1 MIVVPL
7 GIASATPTAIRH
19 LPSVALWRE
28 GSVFLFDC
36 GENAQMR
43 MLQAGLKR
51 SKIDSIFIS
60 HFDVDHYSGLM
71 GLLSTLQLQRR
82 EKDLNLVG
90 PKGIKEYVEWNL
102 KFSGVELS
110 FTIHF
115 IEIEEDIEEQR
126 VLDEEE
132 YYVEARPL
140 KHKKFCL
147 GYRFQEK
154 DKSGKV
160 DAEKA
165 ATFGITEDD
174 QFKELKAGNTV
185 TLTDGTEVE
194 AYEIVGHPRPGDSF
208 AYVTDTEYC
217 PNAVKLGMNTNIL
230 YHEATF
236 NAQLADKARETGH
249 STSLDAARVA
259 TEAQTKLLVI
269 GHFSARYT
277 NLHLL
282 LKEAREAFYPTWLAN
297 ELRPIFTDPTHER
310 GIVDPK
316 VEIRDLTKKES
327 SPGYGRGR
335 PGGRDHRGGGRDHRS
350 GGGNRNFRPRK
361 QHGGSR
367 YDNDRGGGGYRGSS
381 DRGSRYDNDR
391 GGGGYRGS
399 SGGGGRYDN
408 DRGGGGYRGSSDRGS
423 RYDNDR
429 GGGGYRGSS
438 GGGYRSDS
446 QNQDRNSG
454 GSDSRYGSSNYNRD
468 SNKTDDK
475 MPNRSTSPRTSH
487 DDFDRF

>member
-82 EKDLNLVG
+82 EKELNVVG

-102 KFSGVELS
+102 NFSGVELS
-110 FTIHF
+110 FDIDF
-115 IEIEEDIEEQR
+115 VEIEEDIEEQR
-126 VLDEEE
+126 VIETDE

-140 KHKKFCL
+140 KHKKFCV

-160 DAEKA
+160 DADKA
-165 ATFGITEDD
+165 ASFGITEDE
-174 QFKELKAGNTV
+174 QFKELKAGNSV
-185 TLTDGTEVE
+185 TLEDGSVIE

-217 PNAVKLGMNTNIL
+217 PNAVKLAMNTNIL
-230 YHEATF
+230 FHEATF
-236 NAQLADKARETGH
+236 SSQLADKARETGH
-249 STSLDAARVA
+249 STALDAARVA
-259 TEAQTKLLVI
+259 NEAQTKLLVI

-277 NLHLL
+277 NLHVL
-282 LKEAREAFYPTWLAN
+282 LKEARDAFYPTWLAN

-316 VEIRDLTKKES
+316 VELKDLTKK
-327 SPGYGRGR
+327 PDTGFGRG
-335 PGGRDHRGGGRDHRS
+335 GGRDHRGGGRDHR
-350 GGGNRNFRPRK
+350 GGGRDHRGGGGRNFRPRK
-361 QHGGSR
+361 QH
-367 YDNDRGGGGYRGSS
+367 
-381 DRGSRYDNDR
+381 
-391 GGGGYRGS
+391 
-399 SGGGGRYDN
+399 GGGGRYDN
-408 DRGGGGYRGSSDRGS
+408 DRGGGGYRSGGSGGYRSGG
-423 RYDNDR
+423 
-429 GGGGYRGSS
+429 GGGGYRGGGGGRYDNDRS
-438 GGGYRSDS
+438 GGGYRGGGDRNYGS
-446 QNQDRNSG
+446 QGQDRNRG
-454 GSDSRYGSSNYNRD
+454 GGDRRYGSSSYNRD
-468 SNKTDDK
+468 DKSGEQMPKRSN
-475 MPNRSTSPRTSH
+475 SPRTSY

>member
-7 GIASATPTAIRH
+7 GVASATPTAIRH

-28 GSVFLFDC
+28 GSVYLFDC

-82 EKDLNLVG
+82 EKEINIVG
-90 PKGIKEYVEWNL
+90 PQGIKEYVEWNL
-102 KFSGVELS
+102 NFSGVELS
-110 FTIHF
+110 FDINF
-115 IEIEEDIEEQR
+115 VEVAEDIEEQR

-140 KHKKFCL
+140 KHKRFCL
-147 GYRFQEK
+147 GFRFQEK
-154 DKSGKV
+154 DKPGKV
-160 DAEKA
+160 DADKA
-165 ATFGITEDD
+165 ASFGITSDE

-185 TLTDGTEVE
+185 KLDDGSEVE

-217 PNAVKLGMNTNIL
+217 PNAVKLAMNTNIL
-230 YHEATF
+230 FHEATF
-236 NAQLADKARETGH
+236 SSQLADKAKETGH
-249 STSLDAARVA
+249 STALDAARVA
-259 TEAQTKLLVI
+259 NEAQTKLLVI

-277 NLHLL
+277 NLHVL
-282 LKEAREAFYPTWLAN
+282 LKEARDAFYPTWLAN

-316 VEIRDLTKKES
+316 VELKDLTKKED
-327 SPGYGRGR
+327 PRGGYNRGR
-335 PGGRDHRGGGRDHRS
+335 PGGRDSRGGGRDHRGGG
-350 GGGNRNFRPRK
+350 GNRNFRQRK
-361 QHGGSR
+361 QHGGGR
-367 YDNDRGGGGYRGSS
+367 YDNDRGGGGYRSG
-381 DRGSRYDNDR
+381 
-391 GGGGYRGS
+391 
-399 SGGGGRYDN
+399 GGGGRYDN
-408 DRGGGGYRGSSDRGS
+408 DRGGGGYRS
-423 RYDNDR
+423 
-429 GGGGYRGSS
+429 GGGYRGGQDKSS
-438 GGGYRSDS
+438 GGG
-446 QNQDRNSG
+446 DR
-454 GSDSRYGSSNYNRD
+454 RYGSSSYNRD
-468 SNKTDDK
+468 DKSGEK
-475 MPNRSTSPRTSH
+475 MPSRSNSPRTSY